1 MKKIFFLFYTLF
13 CFLFLITCIS
23 TFVVYSN
30 NSFTTSPTEYYFST
44 NDYSW
49 PLPNYHTISS
59 PFGLRLSP
67 TIGASIYHSGIDI
80 PAPENTAIYSA
91 SSGIVTYLDFNGANG
106 YTIMIQNSNTL
117 FTYSHISPN
126 FIVQLGETIHQNQ
139 KIGSVGSKYIPN
151 IPNNPYTDSFR

>member
-1 MKKIFFLFYTLF
+1 MLPSNWIPPVRRNTPNSARRTGRRAKN
-13 CFLFLITCIS
+13 TCVKYAIRGWKNG
-23 TFVVYSN
+23 T
-30 NSFTTSPTEYYFST
+30 
-44 NDYSW
+44 
-49 PLPNYHTISS
+49 PNYHTISS

-67 TIGASIYHSGIDI
+67 TTGASIYHSGIDI

-117 FTYSHISPN
+117 LIYSHISPN